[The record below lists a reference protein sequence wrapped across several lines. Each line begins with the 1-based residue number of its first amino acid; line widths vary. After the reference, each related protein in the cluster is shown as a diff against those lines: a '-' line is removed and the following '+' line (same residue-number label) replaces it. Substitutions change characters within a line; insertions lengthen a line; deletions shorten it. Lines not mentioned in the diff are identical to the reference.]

1 MDDAKVQADTR
12 RRRGKHRAALA
23 AAAVGAAATATGF
36 IVGLQK
42 TGDEAT
48 GWGVLA
54 GVGVGLLL
62 AGAVTAWIF
71 RPGATGWRTEG
82 EQTRRDQLQAQRA
95 WQLWVFPIL
104 CLAFLAQG
112 AHATRDILAG
122 EGGFGDYLSVC
133 LPVIYAWLVASITM
147 GWDHLTRTN
156 KRYMEDELTAVL
168 RAKAISSAF
177 IVLMAGATIAF
188 GLGLWRTAAA
198 VMALPFVLAA
208 GGATAG
214 IRYAWLDR
222 EFGKDG

>member
-1 MDDAKVQADTR
+1 MDDAHIQTEMR
-12 RRRGKHRAALA
+12 RRRGKQRAALA
-23 AAAVGAAATATGF
+23 AAAIGAAATATGF
-36 IVGLQK
+36 VVGLQK

-54 GVGVGLLL
+54 GIGVGLLL

-71 RPGATGWRTEG
+71 HPGAKGWQIDGEG
-82 EQTRRDQLQAQRA
+82 TKRDRLQAQRV
-95 WQLWVFPIL
+95 WQLWIFPAL
-104 CLAFLAQG
+104 CLTFLAQ
-112 AHATRDILAG
+112 ATRAMHDILNG
-122 EGGFGDYLSVC
+122 EGGFGDYLSVA
-133 LPVIYAWLVASITM
+133 LPVIYAWLVASIAM

-188 GLGLWRTAAA
+188 GLGLWRTEAA
-198 VMALPFVLAA
+198 VVALPFVLAA
-208 GGATAG
+208 GGVTAG

-222 EFGKDG
+222 EYGKDG